1 MQLCVVCDLI
11 HRGETALHNAA
22 EYGHVEV
29 VDHLIKSGADLNV
42 GNNVS
47 Q

>member
-11 HRGETALHNAA
+11 QDGETALHKAA
-22 EYGHVEV
+22 KNGHVKV
-29 VDHLIKSGADLNV
+29 VDHLIKSGADFNV
-42 GNNVS
+42 VDNVS

>member
-11 HRGETALHNAA
+11 QRGETALYNAA
-22 EYGHVEV
+22 ENGHVEV

-42 GNNVS
+42 GDNVS